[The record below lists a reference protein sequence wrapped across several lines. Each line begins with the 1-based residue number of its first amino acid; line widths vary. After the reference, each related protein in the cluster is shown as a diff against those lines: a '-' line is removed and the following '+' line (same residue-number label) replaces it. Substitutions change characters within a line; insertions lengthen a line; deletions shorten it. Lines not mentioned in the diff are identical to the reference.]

1 MSPKEFEMGIGYL
14 YDKDGNCLGSLEN
27 ITNIEE
33 MECKSEEE
41 NDIIERYN
49 NIGCTSFTFTID
61 GFGFLPQTFLT
72 KRQNHLYRYGKY
84 RVRKKYMNKIYKMLK
99 KNIGGLK

>member
-1 MSPKEFEMGIGYL
+1 MPPKEFEMGTGYL
-14 YDKDGNCLGSLEN
+14 YDEDGNCLGSLEN
-27 ITNIEE
+27 ITNIKEI
-33 MECKSEEE
+33 ECESEEE

-61 GFGFLPQTFLT
+61 SFLVDTLAFLT
-72 KRQNHLYRYGKY
+72 KRQSHLYKYGKY
-84 RVRKKYMNKIYKMLK
+84 RVRKKYANKICKMIK